1 MRSLGLDIGDR
12 KTGVAISDP
21 DGVLATPLTVIER
34 GNQED
39 VITDI
44 IKLVEQ
50 YKVECIVVGL
60 PYSLDGHLTQQTK
73 KVEAFTEKLQ
83 NAIASPSPLSLRA
96 ERINLTAQGKLREEA
111 ANGFPKNSQNFSG
124 EKQSRLTGVSIQM
137 WDERLSSV
145 AAERLMIEAGT
156 KKDKRKQHQDALAA
170 AIILQGFL
178 DSEAV

>member
-34 GNQED
+34 RNQED
-39 VITDI
+39 VIADI

-60 PYSLDGHLTQQTK
+60 PYSLDGHLTQQAM
-73 KVEAFTEKLQ
+73 KVKDFTEKLQ
-83 NAIASPSPLSLRA
+83 SVIASRSPKPKLRA
-96 ERINLTAQGKLREEA
+96 EGVAISKGEA
-111 ANGFPKNSQNFSG
+111 
-124 EKQSRLTGVSIQM
+124 KQSHLTGVSIQM

-156 KKDKRKQHQDALAA
+156 RKNKRKQHQDALAA

-178 DSEAV
+178 DSLNKNYS

>member
-34 GNQED
+34 RNQED
-39 VITDI
+39 VIADI

-60 PYSLDGHLTQQTK
+60 PYSLDGHLTQQAM
-73 KVEAFTEKLQ
+73 KVKDFTEKLQ
-83 NAIASPSPLSLRA
+83 SVIAVSRSPEPKLRA
-96 ERINLTAQGKLREEA
+96 EGVAIREGE
-111 ANGFPKNSQNFSG
+111 ANGFPKNSQKFSG
-124 EKQSRLTGVSIQM
+124 EKQSHLTGVNIQM

-156 KKDKRKQHQDALAA
+156 KKNKRKQHQDALAA

-178 DSEAV
+178 DSLNND

>member
-39 VITDI
+39 IIADI

-60 PYSLDGHLTQQTK
+60 PYSLNGHLTQQAM
-73 KVEAFTEKLQ
+73 KVKDFAEKLQ
-83 NAIASPSPLSLRA
+83 SAIASL
-96 ERINLTAQGKLREEA
+96 NEA
-111 ANGFPKNSQNFSG
+111 RGSH
-124 EKQSRLTGVSIQM
+124 LTGVSIQM

-145 AAERLMIEAGT
+145 AAERLMIEART
-156 KKDKRKQHQDALAA
+156 RKDKRKQHRDALAA

-178 DSEAV
+178 DSKSV

>member
-34 GNQED
+34 RNQED
-39 VITDI
+39 VIADI

-60 PYSLDGHLTQQTK
+60 PYSLDGHLTQQAM
-73 KVEAFTEKLQ
+73 KVKDFTEKLQ
-83 NAIASPSPLSLRA
+83 NVIASRSPEPKLRA
-96 ERINLTAQGKLREEA
+96 EGVAIRGGEA
-111 ANGFPKNSQNFSG
+111 
-124 EKQSRLTGVSIQM
+124 KQSRLTGINIQM

-156 KKDKRKQHQDALAA
+156 RKSKRKQHQDALAA

-178 DSEAV
+178 DSLNND

>member
-12 KTGVAISDP
+12 RTGVAISDP

-34 GNQED
+34 RNQED

-44 IKLVEQ
+44 IKLVAR

-73 KVEAFTEKLQ
+73 KVEAFTEKLWS
-83 NAIASPSPLSLRA
+83 AIASSSPLSLRA
-96 ERINLTAQGKLREEA
+96 ERSNLSAQGKLREEA
-111 ANGFPKNSQNFSG
+111 AEQPHPA
-124 EKQSRLTGVSIQM
+124 GVSIQM

-156 KKDKRKQHQDALAA
+156 KKEKRKQHQDALAA

>member
-34 GNQED
+34 RNQED
-39 VITDI
+39 VIADI

-60 PYSLDGHLTQQTK
+60 PYSLEGHLTQQAM
-73 KVEAFTEKLQ
+73 KVKDFTEKLQ
-83 NAIASPSPLSLRA
+83 NVIASRSPK
-96 ERINLTAQGKLREEA
+96 IN
-111 ANGFPKNSQNFSG
+111 
-124 EKQSRLTGVSIQM
+124 IQM

-156 KKDKRKQHQDALAA
+156 RKNKRRQHQDALAA

-178 DSEAV
+178 DSLNKNYS

>member
-34 GNQED
+34 RNQED
-39 VITDI
+39 VIADI

-60 PYSLDGHLTQQTK
+60 PYSLEGHLTQQAM
-73 KVEAFTEKLQ
+73 KVKDFTEKLQ
-83 NAIASPSPLSLRA
+83 GVIASRSPEPKLRA
-96 ERINLTAQGKLREEA
+96 EGVATSEGA
-111 ANGFPKNSQNFSG
+111 ANGFPKNSQNFLG
-124 EKQSRLTGVSIQM
+124 EKQSHLTGVNIQM

-156 KKDKRKQHQDALAA
+156 RKNKRKQHQDALAA

-178 DSEAV
+178 DSLNKNYS

>member
-21 DGVLATPLTVIER
+21 DGLLATPLTVIEH
-34 GNQED
+34 GSQED
-39 VITDI
+39 VIADI

-60 PYSLDGHLTQQTK
+60 PYSLDGHLTQQAM
-73 KVEAFTEKLQ
+73 KVKDFTEKLQ
-83 NAIASPSPLSLRA
+83 SIIASRSP
-96 ERINLTAQGKLREEA
+96 E
-111 ANGFPKNSQNFSG
+111 SG
-124 EKQSRLTGVSIQM
+124 EGEAKGSHLTGVSIQM

-145 AAERLMIEAGT
+145 AAERLMIEART
-156 KKDKRKQHQDALAA
+156 RKDKRKQHKDALAA

-178 DSEAV
+178 DSEGV

>member
-34 GNQED
+34 RNQED
-39 VITDI
+39 VIADI

-60 PYSLDGHLTQQTK
+60 PYSLDGHLTQQAM
-73 KVEAFTEKLQ
+73 KVKDFTEKLQ
-83 NAIASPSPLSLRA
+83 NVIASRSPK
-96 ERINLTAQGKLREEA
+96 IN
-111 ANGFPKNSQNFSG
+111 
-124 EKQSRLTGVSIQM
+124 IQM

-145 AAERLMIEAGT
+145 AAERLIIEAGT
-156 KKDKRKQHQDALAA
+156 RKDKRKQHQDALAA

-178 DSEAV
+178 DSLNKNYS

>member
-21 DGVLATPLTVIER
+21 GGVLATPLTVIER
-34 GNQED
+34 RNQED
-39 VITDI
+39 VIADI

-60 PYSLDGHLTQQTK
+60 PYSLEGHLTQQAM
-73 KVEAFTEKLQ
+73 KVKDFTEKLQ
-83 NAIASPSPLSLRA
+83 SVIASRSPEPKLRA
-96 ERINLTAQGKLREEA
+96 EGVAISEGA
-111 ANGFPKNSQNFSG
+111 A
-124 EKQSRLTGVSIQM
+124 KQSRLTGVNIQM

-156 KKDKRKQHQDALAA
+156 RKNKRKQHQDALAA

-178 DSEAV
+178 DSLNND

>member
-1 MRSLGLDIGDR
+1 MRSLGLDIGDK

-21 DGVLATPLTVIER
+21 EGILAIPLTVIER

-39 VITDI
+39 VIADI
-44 IKLVEQ
+44 IKLVERYQ
-50 YKVECIVVGL
+50 VECVVVGL
-60 PYSLDGHLTQQTK
+60 PYSLDGHLTQQSR
-73 KVEAFTEKLQ
+73 KVEAFIEKLQ
-83 NAIASPSPLSLRA
+83 GVIAMSRSPEPKLRA
-96 ERINLTAQGKLREEA
+96 EGVAISEGA
-111 ANGFPKNSQNFSG
+111 A
-124 EKQSRLTGVSIQM
+124 KQSCLSEVSIQI

-178 DSEAV
+178 DRETV

>member
-21 DGVLATPLTVIER
+21 DGVLAIPLTVIER
-34 GNQED
+34 RNQED
-39 VITDI
+39 VIADI

-60 PYSLDGHLTQQTK
+60 PYSLDGHLTQQAM
-73 KVEAFTEKLQ
+73 KVKDFTEKLQ
-83 NAIASPSPLSLRA
+83 SVIASRSPK
-96 ERINLTAQGKLREEA
+96 IN
-111 ANGFPKNSQNFSG
+111 
-124 EKQSRLTGVSIQM
+124 IQM

-156 KKDKRKQHQDALAA
+156 RKNKRRQHQDALAA

-178 DSEAV
+178 DSLNKNYS

>member
-34 GNQED
+34 RNQED
-39 VITDI
+39 VIADI

-60 PYSLDGHLTQQTK
+60 PYSLDGHLTQQAM
-73 KVEAFTEKLQ
+73 KVKDFAEKLQ
-83 NAIASPSPLSLRA
+83 DVIASRSPK
-96 ERINLTAQGKLREEA
+96 IN
-111 ANGFPKNSQNFSG
+111 
-124 EKQSRLTGVSIQM
+124 IQM

-156 KKDKRKQHQDALAA
+156 RKNKRRQHQDALAA

-178 DSEAV
+178 DSLNKNYS

>member
-34 GNQED
+34 RNQVD
-39 VITDI
+39 VIADI

-60 PYSLDGHLTQQTK
+60 PYSLDGHLTQQAM
-73 KVEAFTEKLQ
+73 KVKDFTEKLQ
-83 NAIASPSPLSLRA
+83 SVIASRSPES
-96 ERINLTAQGKLREEA
+96 GKGE

-124 EKQSRLTGVSIQM
+124 EKQSHLTGVSIQM

-156 KKDKRKQHQDALAA
+156 RKSKRKQHQDALAA

-178 DSEAV
+178 DSLNND

>member
-34 GNQED
+34 RNQED
-39 VITDI
+39 VIADI

-60 PYSLDGHLTQQTK
+60 PYSLDGHLTQQAM
-73 KVEAFTEKLQ
+73 KVKDFTEKLQ
-83 NAIASPSPLSLRA
+83 NVIASRSPK
-96 ERINLTAQGKLREEA
+96 ID
-111 ANGFPKNSQNFSG
+111 
-124 EKQSRLTGVSIQM
+124 IQM

-156 KKDKRKQHQDALAA
+156 KKNKRKQHQDALAA

-178 DSEAV
+178 DNLNRN

>member
-34 GNQED
+34 RNQED
-39 VITDI
+39 VIADI

-60 PYSLDGHLTQQTK
+60 PYSLDGHLTQQAM
-73 KVEAFTEKLQ
+73 KVKDFTEKLQ
-83 NAIASPSPLSLRA
+83 SVIASRSPK
-96 ERINLTAQGKLREEA
+96 IN
-111 ANGFPKNSQNFSG
+111 
-124 EKQSRLTGVSIQM
+124 IQM

-156 KKDKRKQHQDALAA
+156 RKDKRKQHQDALAA

-178 DSEAV
+178 DSLNKNYS